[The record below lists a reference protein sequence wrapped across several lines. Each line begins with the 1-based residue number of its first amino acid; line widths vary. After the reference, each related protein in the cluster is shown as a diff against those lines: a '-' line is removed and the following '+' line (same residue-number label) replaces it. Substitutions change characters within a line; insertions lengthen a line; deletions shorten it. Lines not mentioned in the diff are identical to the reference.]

1 MMQTQC
7 GVPGIDYGW
16 RSKIRFKDNWRFRFL
31 SEVMSVPNIK
41 LEYNNQEMNNK
52 ELYRGSIEA
61 WILSTIIQ
69 DIYLHYDPFYQK

>member
-16 RSKIRFKDNWRFRFL
+16 RSKIRFKDNWRFSVL

-41 LEYNNQEMNNK
+41 LEYKNQEMNK
-52 ELYRGSIEA
+52 KDI
-61 WILSTIIQ
+61 TIPN
-69 DIYLHYDPFYQK
+69 IYLEYPYHYGLNSLSVLSLF